1 MLRVALISSTRNTVL
16 SKISISGDDRGWS
29 SKLPQPLC
37 FLSVTGRV
45 MAKKRKRQHYS
56 GIGGQAVL
64 EGIMMRNKSQMAVA
78 VRKPNGEIEIGVD
91 EVHGIG
97 DRTIWTKIPFIRGVL
112 AFIDSLVIG
121 MKAMEFSSSF
131 YDEEEAKGDKTPE
144 QKAREEKL
152 FTGITI
158 ALSLVLAVGLF
169 VILPMALTSLLGKT
183 IRSDAAM
190 AILEGVVR
198 LAIFLAYMVG
208 ISLMKDIRRLYG
220 YHGAE
225 HKCINCI
232 ESGKPLTVENVMSSS
247 RFHKRCGSSFIVLV
261 VIISIIL
268 FFFIRVESY
277 GMRILVRILLIPV
290 IAGISFEFLRYAGR
304 HNNTFVD
311 IISAPGVW
319 LQHITT
325 KEPDEGMAEVAIAAV
340 DAVFD
345 WRGYLKRSFGYTD
358 EELAYYEQ
366 M

>member
-1 MLRVALISSTRNTVL
+1 
-16 SKISISGDDRGWS
+16 
-29 SKLPQPLC
+29 
-37 FLSVTGRV
+37 

-78 VRKPNGEIEIGVD
+78 VRKSTGEIEVGVD

-97 DRTIWTKIPFIRGVL
+97 ERTVWTKIPFVRGVL
-112 AFIDSLVIG
+112 SFLDSLVIG

-131 YDEEEAKGDKTPE
+131 LEEDEGDGERKTPE

-152 FTGITI
+152 ITGVTI
-158 ALSLVLAVGLF
+158 AFALVLAVGLF
-169 VILPMALTSLLGKT
+169 ILLPLFLTRLLDKVIRSEAMMALV
-183 IRSDAAM
+183 
-190 AILEGVVR
+190 EGVLR
-198 LAIFLAYMVG
+198 LVIFLVYMVG
-208 ISLMKDIRRLYG
+208 ISVMKDIRRLYG

-232 ESGKPLTVENVMSSS
+232 ESGKPLTLENVMSSS

-261 VIISIIL
+261 VILSILL
-268 FFFIRVESY
+268 FFFIRVDSY
-277 GMRILVRILLIPV
+277 GMRILVRLLMVPV

-304 HNNTFVD
+304 HSNLFVD

-319 LQHITT
+319 LQHLTT
-325 KEPDEGMAEVAIAAV
+325 KEPDEGMAETAIAAV

-345 WRGYLKRSFGYTD
+345 WRTYLKRNFGYTD
-358 EELAYYEQ
+358 EELSYYGL
-366 M
+366 

>member
-1 MLRVALISSTRNTVL
+1 M
-16 SKISISGDDRGWS
+16 G
-29 SKLPQPLC
+29 
-37 FLSVTGRV
+37 
-45 MAKKRKRQHYS
+45 KKRRRQHYS

-78 VRKPNGEIEIGVD
+78 VRKATGEIEVGVD

-97 DRTIWTKIPFIRGVL
+97 ERTVWRKIPFVRGVL
-112 AFIDSLVIG
+112 SFLDSLVIG

-131 YDEEEAKGDKTPE
+131 LEEEEEGNGDRKTPE

-152 FTGITI
+152 ITGATI
-158 ALSLVLAVGLF
+158 AFAFVLAMGLF
-169 VILPMALTSLLGKT
+169 IVLPLFLTGLMDKVIRSEAVMAL
-183 IRSDAAM
+183 
-190 AILEGVVR
+190 LEGVLR
-198 LAIFLAYMVG
+198 LVIFLVYMVG
-208 ISLMKDIRRLYG
+208 ISVMKDIRRLYG

-247 RFHKRCGSSFIVLV
+247 RFHKRCGSSFIVLI

-268 FFFIRVESY
+268 FFFIRVDSY
-277 GMRILVRILLIPV
+277 GLRILVRLLMVPV

-304 HNNTFVD
+304 HSNLFVD

-319 LQHITT
+319 LQHLTT
-325 KEPDEGMAEVAIAAV
+325 KEPDEGMAETAIAAV

-345 WRGYLKRSFGYTD
+345 WRTYLRRNFGYTD
-358 EELAYYEQ
+358 EELSF
-366 M
+366 